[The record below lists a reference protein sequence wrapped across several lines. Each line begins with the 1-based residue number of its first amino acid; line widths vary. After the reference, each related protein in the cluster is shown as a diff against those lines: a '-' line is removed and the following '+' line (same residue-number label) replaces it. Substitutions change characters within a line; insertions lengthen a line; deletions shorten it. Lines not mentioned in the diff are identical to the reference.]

1 MRQSSHSRS
10 GAAVGVALALTLF
23 AAPSLGA
30 QAFNSGY
37 FGNCSGNVGAI
48 TNADAS
54 CGVAG
59 ANGVVSTSG
68 IAGSTQYGWISTRGG
83 TTSSSV
89 QLPGVQPISSP
100 LRNAP
105 TNGTTWSYQFFAGAG
120 TSISF
125 RFNYVT
131 SDGVGYE
138 DFGYAKINDDLL
150 LTARSSPNAPAVP
163 GAGMP
168 ASNLPTG
175 TAAGTIN
182 ANQTTWAA
190 LGQWSNTCWAAGC
203 GFTGWLSAQYTL
215 PTEGY
220 YTLTFGVVNLNDQL
234 WDTGMAFDFDL
245 NVANNTV
252 PNPVGPTNPPVPV
265 IDDISSS
272 CSEVEVETEEEDGVI
287 TEWTK
292 IHEGSCEGDE
302 TEYDQSYTPTQVST
316 FGVNSYVPEP
326 PVTVPE
332 PRTAGLVMAGM
343 AMLLVV
349 ARRKR

>member
-1 MRQSSHSRS
+1 MSRS
-10 GAAVGVALALTLF
+10 LFVRVGAVAVAPLLLSL

-30 QAFNSGY
+30 QAFNGGF
-37 FGNCSGNVGAI
+37 FGTCSGTVGALS
-48 TNADAS
+48 AVDAS

-59 ANGVVSTSG
+59 ANGVVTTSG
-68 IAGSTQYGWISTRGG
+68 AAGSTQYGWISTRGG

-89 QLPGVQPISSP
+89 QLPGVKPISSP

-105 TNGTTWSYQFFAGAG
+105 TNGSMWSYQFYASAG

-138 DFGYAKINDDLL
+138 DYGYAKINDNLL
-150 LTARSSPNAPAVP
+150 LTARSSPAAPAVP

-168 ASNLPTG
+168 ASSLPSG
-175 TAAGTIN
+175 TAAGAIN
-182 ANQTTWAA
+182 ANQTTWDA

-203 GFTGWLSAQYTL
+203 GFTGWLTAQYTL
-215 PTEGY
+215 PTDGY
-220 YTLTFGVVNLNDQL
+220 YTLAFGVVNLNDQL

-252 PNPVGPTNPPVPV
+252 PNPVGPTQPPVPV
-265 IDDISSS
+265 VEDISSS
-272 CSEVEVETEEEDGVI
+272 CAEVEVETEEEHGVI

-292 IHEGSCEGDE
+292 IHEGSCDGDE
-302 TEYDQSYTPTQVST
+302 VEIDDSYTPTQVTS
-316 FGVNSYVPEP
+316 FGVDTYTPPTPPVPVPEP
-326 PVTVPE
+326 STAPLVV
-332 PRTAGLVMAGM
+332 AGLA
-343 AMLLVV
+343 AMVLV